1 MFWFRQ
7 LPLGVDNDSWQSNR
21 AAFHKR
27 SELNYSTEYELNKK
41 QREWK
46 FAEGVEKLKMIGAI
60 VEHTSKNQ
68 PRLQPI
74 IRAQPVKCQKV
85 AGKSRGFVAFRTPH
99 KKNGT

>member
-7 LPLGVDNDSWQSNR
+7 LPLGVDHDSWQSNR

-60 VEHTSKNQ
+60 VKHTSKNQ